1 MQDTGQE
8 AVSARTELEQ
18 EAAVRPETDKP
29 VHSGVPLPFGGYADE
44 LAAEDLG
51 PQPLKFGSR
60 RRAVWT
66 LAVMVMFGLAALL
79 PPLVNV
85 NRYQRRIVTSIGE
98 SLGRPVH
105 LDSVTLNV
113 LPLPGFTLTN
123 FEVSDDPAF
132 GSEPV
137 IHANSVRATLRLRS
151 LWHRRLEFSRILLDD
166 ASVNLVRRADG
177 RWNVESILLQASRI
191 PVVPTEQTIAGPA
204 PRFPYIEAT
213 GARVNVKQGLE
224 KEPISLT
231 DTEFAL
237 WLAKPEMWRVRLEG
251 HPARTDTAATDTGV
265 VRLEGTL
272 GKAAKL
278 EGVPIDLHAEWNAV
292 PLGAASWVLTG
303 QDQGLRG
310 EMTLS
315 GSAEGTVGEN
325 TATARLELRGIRRA
339 DFVPAR
345 ALDVD
350 VSCKATAAAVFHRLE
365 EIKCL
370 WPPDAEQSGLGSL
383 ILSGWV
389 PDIHHWQTADLVAHW
404 DDVATQNLV
413 EVLRVSNAH
422 VSKDLV
428 AGGTLAGEWSCC
440 GDGAGLGSVS
450 SFSWDHPRLA
460 LGKTQLHPEDDQLP
474 GESIGDKLTLAP
486 IDLNLG
492 GPQPAELTI
501 QADRTGLRMHLA
513 GTLLRSRLLALGGAL
528 PQFGQG
534 LAAALPEASASLET
548 KSPEVPIKVDLTAL
562 HPWGGAQTW
571 SAAVAAKKARRR

>member
-1 MQDTGQE
+1 MRDTEQE
-8 AVSARTELEQ
+8 AIEARTELEQ
-18 EAAVRPETDKP
+18 EASPHLAMDAP
-29 VHSGVPLPFGGYADE
+29 VHGGVPLPFGGYSDE
-44 LAAEDLG
+44 LATEDLG

-66 LAVMVMFGLAALL
+66 LAVMVLFGLAALL

-105 LDSVTLNV
+105 LDSVTLNI

-123 FEVSDDPAF
+123 FEVSEDPAF

-151 LWHRRLEFSRILLDD
+151 LWHRRLEFSRIALDD

-191 PVVPTEQTIAGPA
+191 PVVPTEQAVAGSA

-213 GARVNVKQGLE
+213 GARVNLKQGLE

-251 HPARTDTAATDTGV
+251 HPARTDTAAADTGV

-272 GKAAKL
+272 GKAARL
-278 EGVPIDLHAEWNAV
+278 QDVPIDLHAEWNAV

-303 QDQGLRG
+303 QDKQLRG
-310 EMTLS
+310 EMTVS
-315 GSAEGTVGEN
+315 GGAEGTVGEN
-325 TATARLELRGIRRA
+325 TATARVELQGVRRA

-345 ALDVD
+345 PFDVD

-365 EIKCL
+365 EVKCL

-383 ILSGWV
+383 IVSGRV
-389 PDIHHWQTADLVAHW
+389 PDIHHWQTADLAAHW
-404 DDVATQNLV
+404 DDVAAQNLV
-413 EVLRVSNAH
+413 EVLRVWNVR
-422 VSKDLV
+422 VSKSLI

-440 GDGAGLGSVS
+440 GDGPGLGSVS
-450 SFSWDHPRLA
+450 NFSWNHPRLS
-460 LGKTQLHPEDDQLP
+460 LDSTQLHPEDDQLP
-474 GESIGDKLTLAP
+474 GESIGDKLALAP
-486 IDLNLG
+486 IALNLG
-492 GPQPAELTI
+492 GAEPAELTI
-501 QADRTGLRMHLA
+501 QADRAGLRVHLA
-513 GTLLRSRLLALGGAL
+513 GVVLRSRLLALGTAV
-528 PQFGQG
+528 PQFGNG
-534 LAAALPEASASLET
+534 LAEVLPEAASAPES
-548 KSPEVPIKVDLTAL
+548 KSQEVPTKVDLTGT
-562 HPWGGAQTW
+562 HPWGTPQTW
-571 SAAVAAKKARRR
+571 AAAQAKKVRRR